1 MKNLFSSFGSIYIP
15 LLLLIIVLSLNI
27 KNNVENF
34 GYELRRGLIGNE
46 SNKWIKLAS
55 VSNTPKSL
63 TVDILPKNNSGASR
77 QSFSVIIQNEP
88 KIYSEIQYGKESL
101 NVTEMKVVKNENKLE
116 IWYKTGNV
124 TNIPVNLHLDS
135 FTEDDRILF
144 LNDVGDQD
152 IQDNVEGNI
161 AKIIN
166 IDNSSR
172 GDAIENR
179 INSVSNSQS
188 GQIRNLQN
196 QINGLKGD
204 INRLNQRINE
214 NRSEITK
221 RVRFRD
227 TIHIK
232 GLRNNYLE
240 DQEGRDYSIA
250 KFRNRPWYYH
260 QLKIVPLY
268 NNDGYLRFKT

>member
-1 MKNLFSSFGSIYIP
+1 MKNLFSSFGSIYIT

-63 TVDILPKNNSGASR
+63 TIDILPKNNSGASR
-77 QSFSVIIQNEP
+77 QSFSVIIENET

-204 INRLNQRINE
+204 INRLNSNKLDKSD
-214 NRSEITK
+214 RSVVKHGSMIY
-221 RVRFRD
+221 
-227 TIHIK
+227 IQGSSGH
-232 GLRNNYLE
+232 YLN
-240 DQEGRDYSIA
+240 DQMNRDYGLA
-250 KFRNRPWYYH
+250 KFRNGTGR
-260 QLKIVPLY
+260 INLY
-268 NNDGYLRFKT
+268 VHKR